1 MRAKRL
7 RHDTTVIR
15 YKANE
20 YTDENVSLFKQN
32 MYSIQN
38 DVFKRDENEK
48 ENNSAGEMDD
58 YSDDEAKVTMNG
70 NSSMAFD
77 DQEFSVTVT
86 GNDEEQNQ
94 GEKSGKRKKDG
105 ISKKVLKRQKVA
117 DIIDKEHFIPYKPK
131 NFQTEKG

>member
-7 RHDTTVIR
+7 RHDTTVDR
-15 YKANE
+15 YKATE

-38 DVFKRDENEK
+38 DVFKRDEEK
-48 ENNSAGEMDD
+48 ENDSAGEMDE
-58 YSDDEAKVTMNG
+58 YSDDEVKITMNG
-70 NSSMAFD
+70 NSSMEFA

-86 GNDEEQNQ
+86 GNDEDQNE
-94 GEKSGKRKKDG
+94 GEKDGKRKKDG
-105 ISKKVLKRQKVA
+105 VSKKVLKRQKVT